1 MNYLQ
6 DSEQVL
12 RSRLDF
18 THILK
23 DEEDRQRWSDSI
35 VRLAREMAL
44 QSYRQGLRDARP
56 GRVAWGAAAGRLSYR
71 AAAR

>member
-18 THILK
+18 THVLSN
-23 DEEDRQRWSDSI
+23 DEDRQRWSDSI
-35 VRLAREMAL
+35 VRLVREMAL
-44 QSYRQGLRDARP
+44 QSYRHGLRDARP
-56 GRVAWGAAAGRLSYR
+56 GAWGTATGRLPYR

>member
-18 THILK
+18 THVFSN
-23 DEEDRQRWSDSI
+23 DEDRQRWSDSM
-35 VRLAREMAL
+35 VRLVREMAL

-56 GRVAWGAAAGRLSYR
+56 GRSAWGAAAGRLPYR
-71 AAAR
+71 AATR